1 MPASILWQEW
11 FEQTVFETT
20 FYCYPLLQSSLSCFG
35 ILDHP
40 KLKLF
45 QCFYQQ
51 TIHEMMATFRIVL
64 CTLTIYTSS
73 VEIGQFLEKL
83 EFWKADQIE
92 KQTNIPFT
100 NSNDIYTGST
110 SKWIFSQQKTNYK
123 GAPIHKLSVEIH

>member
-11 FEQTVFETT
+11 FEQTVFETNNLLLLST
-20 FYCYPLLQSSLSCFG
+20 FAIITLMFG
-35 ILDHP
+35 ILDHS
-40 KLKLF
+40 KLKF
-45 QCFYQQ
+45 FKCFYQQ
-51 TIHEMMATFRIVL
+51 TIHEMMATFKIVL

-110 SKWIFSQQKTNYK
+110 SKWIFSNKKQIIKEHLF
-123 GAPIHKLSVEIH
+123 IS